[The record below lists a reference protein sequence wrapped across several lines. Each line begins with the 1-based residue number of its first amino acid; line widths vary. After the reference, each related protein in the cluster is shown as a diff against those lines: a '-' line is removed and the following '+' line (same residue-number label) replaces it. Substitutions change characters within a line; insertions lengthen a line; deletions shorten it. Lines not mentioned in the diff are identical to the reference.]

1 MTVLLV
7 LAPGVS
13 AHAGGRSEGAR
24 YRLTHTF
31 EDDPVDL
38 NGDRWICE
46 RPLPSPD
53 SNRGGQGT
61 SLVIDNVLTQ

>member
-13 AHAGGRSEGAR
+13 AHAGGRSGGAR
-24 YRLTHTF
+24 YQLTHTS

-38 NGDRWICE
+38 NGDRWI
-46 RPLPSPD
+46 RARPSPSPIRTEED
-53 SNRGGQGT
+53 RERAWSST
-61 SLVIDNVLTQ
+61 TC